1 MKGIDTASER
11 RLEGVHPDLVRVVRR
26 AAADGA
32 PSFRV
37 IEGVRSLTR
46 QRDLVARG
54 ASKTLNSR
62 HLTGHAVDIVPLDQ
76 YGGVSW
82 DWPLYRPL
90 AKAIKAAAKAEGV
103 PIEWGGDWKRF
114 ADGPHWQ
121 LPWKAYPATPP
132 REAAS
137 AEPITERNRTNLA
150 KSRTAQGAVAASA
163 GGAVGLLES
172 GRQITSELQ
181 QADGHI
187 SSGSILGLVIGA
199 IIVAGALYALYAR
212 WDDAGRPLPWGRT

>member
-1 MKGIDTASER
+1 MSGIDTASER

-54 ASKTLNSR
+54 ASKTMNSR

-103 PIEWGGDWKRF
+103 PIEWGGDWQRF

-137 AEPITERNRTNLA
+137 AEPITERSRSDLT
-150 KSRTAQGAVAASA
+150 KSRTAQGAFAATA
-163 GGAVGLLES
+163 GGTVGLIES
-172 GRQITSELQ
+172 GRQITTELQ

-199 IIVAGALYALYAR
+199 IIVTGSLCALYAR
-212 WDDAGRPLPWGRT
+212 WDDAGRPLPWGRE